1 MLTIGTLANIKHIL
15 QKDLFNANAERLLSV
30 VTVTK
35 TFKKKDKRACYLCVL
50 TTAPPVPVVTLC
62 LVKQSEQRESEFKRK
77 RSWQLDEIKWID
89 GRNEQFETHEFDI
102 QLEKLYKWYALN
114 LHERQNFLAVLNRQ
128 IQKYVRGQQRAE
140 FRNVPLAWLSEKSP
154 EKLAAGRAG
163 VAGSAVPKPH
173 NSDDEDDEEEAQEF
187 TALTDKE
194 ANELGKLFSEC
205 DFAIKDAEQ
214 FIEQLSRELHDL
226 DGANMQSVLASEQ
239 KVLKMMEHIDNA
251 ITEADKFETR
261 LDSYE
266 DILGH
271 VKETMEKIGGK
282 NAMIEIAN
290 NNNIKLMRELNKVIS
305 QLDLPHSQQQAL
317 DDPDLKT
324 TAGRKAAI
332 TAAQCLQQAMNSDID
347 PTLLRLE
354 AVQDQRKRFEKW
366 KQKFSATVSRF
377 LNNLFIHLGN
387 EIGDMPLTSTELTL
401 PNHSNVHR
409 ELTPYTELMH
419 WSKAMDRKT
428 YDGLMRVYTASL
440 SKIYDRD
447 VRNFFNLV
455 SNRLIINKYFVINY
469 FCSKAKLQVSDKL
482 RSSREDLDMST
493 SSRKSAVSTIP
504 YGTLG
509 INREQWGPGV
519 DSADRVRFDALL
531 EKVLAELEP
540 IALQEQLF
548 CINFFQM
555 DVISPTTKNTQT
567 TLEMEKEKDKG
578 NEMSQ
583 SFNASTV
590 SPTSAVGTDG
600 AGVPQKRIDRQ
611 INEDVRKL
619 MMGLFGC
626 LEPELVTFIQSFE
639 RVDSFYSLYVL
650 VRLTQHVMSAQDTHS
665 FLSMTF
671 ASALVQVKRNF
682 DRFMQQ
688 QLQSIKEAKLP
699 KRSKAI
705 LPYVENFENFAQTA
719 EGIFRK
725 SDRRTDMEK
734 WYLQLVNAIFEG
746 ISIHSQ
752 EHPKTPSQ
760 VVRMENYHHMY
771 ALLAQLKV
779 PGLDA
784 LKKEAKL
791 RYNDALKAYVTQY
804 FGRPLEKLNVS
815 NYCMCQVVASNVF
828 PLLQQFF
835 EGVQQK
841 VAQGVKETEIS
852 YQMAFS
858 KQELRKVISQ
868 YPAREVK
875 KGLENLYKKVD
886 KHLCEEENLLQVV
899 WHAMQEEFIAQY
911 NYLEERIQKCY
922 AGAMINLEF
931 NIQDI
936 LAFFSDIA
944 RSH

>member
-1 MLTIGTLANIKHIL
+1 MLSIGALANIKHTL
-15 QKDLFNANAERLLSV
+15 QKELFLAAGERLLSV
-30 VTVTK
+30 VTVV
-35 TFKKKDKRACYLCVL
+35 KKKDKKPCYLCVV
-50 TTAPPVPVVTLC
+50 TTAPPVPVITLV
-62 LVKQSEQRESEFKRK
+62 LVKQSEQRESEYKRK
-77 RSWQLDEIKWID
+77 RSWQLDEIKSVD
-89 GRNEQFETHEFDI
+89 GRNEQFETHEFDL

-128 IQKYVRGQQRAE
+128 IQKSVRGQRAE
-140 FRNVPLAWLSEKSP
+140 FRNVPAAWLSEKSP
-154 EKLAAGRAG
+154 EKVALGRTAQ
-163 VAGSAVPKPH
+163 KTQH
-173 NSDDEDDEEEAQEF
+173 IDDDEEDEEEEAQEF

-226 DGANMQSVLASEQ
+226 DGANIQSVLASEQ

-251 ITEADKFETR
+251 ISEADKFETR
-261 LDSYE
+261 LDVYE

-290 NNNIKLMRELNKVIS
+290 NNNIKLMKELNKVIS

-317 DDPDLKT
+317 DEPDLKT
-324 TAGRKAAI
+324 ANGRKAAI
-332 TAAQCLQQAMNSDID
+332 AAAQCLQQAMNSDID
-347 PTLLRLE
+347 PALLRLE

-377 LNNLFIHLGN
+377 MNNLFIHLGN
-387 EIGDMPLTSTELTL
+387 EIGDMPVTSTELTL

-419 WSKAMDRKT
+419 WTKAMDRKT

-447 VRNFFNLV
+447 VRNFFNL
-455 SNRLIINKYFVINY
+455 
-469 FCSKAKLQVSDKL
+469 AKMQVSEKL

-493 SSRKSAVSTIP
+493 SSRKSAISTIP

-509 INREQWGPGV
+509 INRDQWGPGV
-519 DSADRVRFDALL
+519 ESADRIRFDALL

-567 TLEMEKEKDKG
+567 TLEMEKAVD
-578 NEMSQ
+578 MSQ
-583 SFNASTV
+583 SAV
-590 SPTSAVGTDG
+590 LGAAISPSAE
-600 AGVPQKRIDRQ
+600 GVPQKRIDRQ

-626 LEPELVTFIQSFE
+626 LEPELVSFIQSFE

-688 QLQSIKEAKLP
+688 QLQSIREAKLH

-746 ISIHSQ
+746 ISQHSQ

-784 LKKEAKL
+784 LKKEAKS
-791 RYNDALKAYVTQY
+791 RYNEALKAYVTQY
-804 FGRPLEKLNVS
+804 FGRPLEKLN
-815 NYCMCQVVASNVF
+815 
-828 PLLQQFF
+828 LFF

-858 KQELRKVISQ
+858 KQELRKVIAQ

-875 KGLENLYKKVD
+875 KGLENLYKKVE
-886 KHLCEEENLLQVV
+886 KHLSEEENLLQVV

>member
-1 MLTIGTLANIKHIL
+1 MLTIGALANVKHIL
-15 QKDLFNANAERLLSV
+15 QKELFSVSDERLLSV

-35 TFKKKDKRACYLCVL
+35 TFKKKDKRACYLCVV
-50 TTAPPVPVVTLC
+50 TTTPITVPVVSLC
-62 LVKQSEQRESEFKRK
+62 LVKQSEQRENEYKRK
-77 RSWQLDEIKWID
+77 RSWALDEIKWVD
-89 GRNEQFETHEFDI
+89 GRNDQLETHEFDI
-102 QLEKLYKWYALN
+102 QLEKLYKWYALHP
-114 LHERQNFLAVLNRQ
+114 HERQNFLAVLNRQ
-128 IQKYVRGQQRAE
+128 IQKNVRGQRAE
-140 FRNVPLAWLSEKSP
+140 FRNIPSAWLSEKSP
-154 EKLAAGRAG
+154 EKIAAGRTGDAALKAQQTDG
-163 VAGSAVPKPH
+163 EES
-173 NSDDEDDEEEAQEF
+173 EEEAQEF
-187 TALTDKE
+187 TALTDRE
-194 ANELGKLFSEC
+194 ATELGKLFSEC

-214 FIEQLSRELHDL
+214 FIEQLSKELHDL
-226 DGANMQSVLASEQ
+226 DGANIQSVLASEQ

-251 ITEADKFETR
+251 INEADKFETR

-290 NNNIKLMRELNKVIS
+290 NNNIKLMKELEKVIT
-305 QLDLPHSQQQAL
+305 QLDLPHKQQQAL
-317 DDPDLKT
+317 EDPDFKT
-324 TAGRKAAI
+324 EAGIKAAI
-332 TAAQCLQQAMNSDID
+332 AAAQCLQQAMNSDID
-347 PTLLRLE
+347 SALLRLE

-366 KQKFSATVSRF
+366 KQKFSIFISRYM
-377 LNNLFIHLGN
+377 NNMFIHIGN
-387 EIGDMPLTSTELTL
+387 EIGDLPLTSNELVL
-401 PNHSNVHR
+401 PNHSNVHQS
-409 ELTPYTELMH
+409 LAPYTELMH
-419 WSKAMDRKT
+419 WTKAMDNKT
-428 YDGLMRVYTASL
+428 YAGLMRVYTASL
-440 SKIYDRD
+440 CKIYDRD
-447 VRNFFNLV
+447 LRNFFNL
-455 SNRLIINKYFVINY
+455 
-469 FCSKAKLQVSDKL
+469 AKMQVSDKL
-482 RSSREDLDMST
+482 RSSREDLDAST
-493 SSRKSAVSTIP
+493 TSRKAAVSTVP

-509 INREQWGPGV
+509 VNRDQWGPGV

-567 TLEMEKEKDKG
+567 TLEVMEKSVD
-578 NEMSQ
+578 MSQ
-583 SFNASTV
+583 SFTAASP
-590 SPTSAVGTDG
+590 STDG
-600 AGVPQKRIDRQ
+600 PFPQKRIDRQ
-611 INEDVRKL
+611 INEDVRNL
-619 MMGLFGC
+619 MMGLFDC
-626 LEPELVTFIQSFE
+626 LEPELVIFIKSFE

-671 ASALVQVKRNF
+671 ASTLVQVKRNF
-682 DRFMQQ
+682 DSFMKQQ
-688 QLQSIKEAKLP
+688 MQSIKESKLP
-699 KRSKAI
+699 KRSKAGI

-725 SDRRTDMEK
+725 SDRRTDMER
-734 WYLQLVNAIFEG
+734 WYLQLVNAIFET
-746 ISIHSQ
+746 ISEQSH
-752 EHPKTPSQ
+752 EHPKTPHQ

-771 ALLAQLKV
+771 SLLAQLKV
-779 PGLDA
+779 RGLDG
-784 LKKEAKL
+784 LKKEAKV
-791 RYNDALKAYVTQY
+791 RYNDALKAYVTHY
-804 FGRPLEKLNVS
+804 FGRPLEKLN
-815 NYCMCQVVASNVF
+815 
-828 PLLQQFF
+828 LFF

-852 YQMAFS
+852 YQMAYS

-875 KGLENLYKKVD
+875 KGLENLYKKVE

-936 LAFFSDIA
+936 LTFFSDIA

>member
-1 MLTIGTLANIKHIL
+1 MLSIGALANIKHIL
-15 QKDLFNANAERLLSV
+15 QKELFLASGERLLSV
-30 VTVTK
+30 VTVV
-35 TFKKKDKRACYLCVL
+35 KKKDKKPCYLCVV

-62 LVKQSEQRESEFKRK
+62 LVKQSEQREAEYKRK
-77 RSWQLDEIKWID
+77 RNWQLDEIKSVD

-128 IQKYVRGQQRAE
+128 IQKYVRGVRAE
-140 FRNVPLAWLSEKSP
+140 FRNVPSAWLSEKSP
-154 EKLAAGRAG
+154 EKVALGRA
-163 VAGSAVPKPH
+163 AQKTQH
-173 NSDDEDDEEEAQEF
+173 TDDEEDEEEAQEF

-214 FIEQLSRELHDL
+214 FIDQLSRELHDL
-226 DGANMQSVLASEQ
+226 DGANIQSVLASEQ
-239 KVLKMMEHIDNA
+239 KVMKMMEHIDNA
-251 ITEADKFETR
+251 ISEADKFETR
-261 LDSYE
+261 LDTYE

-290 NNNIKLMRELNKVIS
+290 NNNIKLMKELNKVIS

-317 DDPDLKT
+317 DEPDLKT
-324 TAGRKAAI
+324 VAGRKVAI
-332 TAAQCLQQAMNSDID
+332 AAAQCLQQAMNSDID
-347 PTLLRLE
+347 PALLRLE

-377 LNNLFIHLGN
+377 MNNLFIHLGN
-387 EIGDMPLTSTELTL
+387 EIGDMPLTNTELSL

-419 WSKAMDRKT
+419 WTKAMDRKT
-428 YDGLMRVYTASL
+428 YDGLMKVYTASL

-447 VRNFFNLV
+447 VRNFFNL
-455 SNRLIINKYFVINY
+455 
-469 FCSKAKLQVSDKL
+469 AKMQVSEKL

-493 SSRKSAVSTIP
+493 SSRKSAISTIP

-509 INREQWGPGV
+509 INRDQWGPGV
-519 DSADRVRFDALL
+519 ESADRVRFDALL

-567 TLEMEKEKDKG
+567 TLEMEKAGD
-578 NEMSQ
+578 MSQ
-583 SFNASTV
+583 SAIAAA
-590 SPTSAVGTDG
+590 SPTAE
-600 AGVPQKRIDRQ
+600 GVPQKRIDRQ

-688 QLQSIKEAKLP
+688 QLQSIREAKLH

-746 ISIHSQ
+746 ISLHSQ

-779 PGLDA
+779 PGLDT
-784 LKKEAKL
+784 LKKEAKT
-791 RYNDALKAYVTQY
+791 RYNEALKAYVTQY
-804 FGRPLEKLNVS
+804 FGRPLEKLN
-815 NYCMCQVVASNVF
+815 
-828 PLLQQFF
+828 QFF
-835 EGVQQK
+835 EGVQLK
-841 VAQGVKETEIS
+841 VGQGVKETEIS

-858 KQELRKVISQ
+858 KQELRKVIAQ

-886 KHLCEEENLLQVV
+886 KHLSEEENLLQVV

>member
-1 MLTIGTLANIKHIL
+1 MLTTLANIKHIL
-15 QKDLFNANAERLLSV
+15 QKELFNNSGERVLSV

-35 TFKKKDKRACYLCVL
+35 TFKKKRACYLCIV
-50 TTAPPVPVVTLC
+50 TTPPPVPVVTVC
-62 LVKQSEQRESEFKRK
+62 LVKQSEQREGEYKKKRT
-77 RSWQLDEIKWID
+77 WQLEEIKWVD

-102 QLEKLYKWYALN
+102 QVEKTYKWYALN
-114 LHERQNFLAVLNRQ
+114 LHERQNFLAVLYKQ
-128 IQKYVRGQQRAE
+128 IHKYVRGQQGE
-140 FRNVPLAWLSEKSP
+140 FRNIPNAWLNDKSP
-154 EKLAAGRAG
+154 EKLAAGR
-163 VAGSAVPKPH
+163 SAEQK
-173 NSDDEDDEEEAQEF
+173 NIQDTEDEEEAQEF

-194 ANELGKLFSEC
+194 ATELGKLFSEC
-205 DFAIKDAEQ
+205 DFAVKDAEQ
-214 FIEQLSRELHDL
+214 LIEKLSKELHDL
-226 DGANMQSVLASEQ
+226 DGANIQSVLASEKQ
-239 KVLKMMEHIDNA
+239 VMTLMEHIDKA
-251 ITEADKFETR
+251 ISEADSFERR

-266 DILGH
+266 EILGH

-290 NNNIKLMRELNKVIS
+290 NNNIKLMKELNKVIS
-305 QLDLPHSQQQAL
+305 QLDLPQVHQQAL
-317 DDPDLKT
+317 DEPDLKT
-324 TAGRKAAI
+324 VSGRKAAI
-332 TAAQCLQQAMNSDID
+332 AAAQSLQQAMNSDID

-366 KQKFSATVSRF
+366 KAKFSGILSRF
-377 LNNLFIHLGN
+377 MNNLFIHLGN
-387 EIGDMPLTSTELTL
+387 EMGDNTTMSTELVL
-401 PNHSNVHR
+401 PNHLTVHR

-419 WSKAMDRKT
+419 WTKAMDRKT
-428 YDGLMRVYTASL
+428 YDGLTRVYTTSL
-440 SKIYDRD
+440 SKIYERD
-447 VRNFFNLV
+447 IRNFFTL
-455 SNRLIINKYFVINY
+455 
-469 FCSKAKLQVSDKL
+469 AKLQISEKL
-482 RSSREDLDMST
+482 RTSGEDLDTST
-493 SSRKSAVSTIP
+493 SSKKSAVSAAP

-509 INREQWGPGV
+509 VNRDQWGPGV
-519 DSADRVRFDALL
+519 ENADRERFDSVL

-540 IALQEQLF
+540 VALQEQMF

-555 DVISPTTKNTQT
+555 DVISPTSKNTQT
-567 TLEMEKEKDKG
+567 TLDVLEKSTD
-578 NEMSQ
+578 S
-583 SFNASTV
+583 ASILA
-590 SPTSAVGTDG
+590 SPTSASGGGDANG
-600 AGVPQKRIDRQ
+600 AGFPQKKIDRQ
-611 INEDVRKL
+611 INEEVRKL
-619 MMGLFGC
+619 MIALFGC
-626 LEPELVTFIQSFE
+626 LEPELVSFIQSFE
-639 RVDSFYSLYVL
+639 RIDSFYSLYVL

-688 QLQSIKEAKLP
+688 QLLSIKEAKVP
-699 KRSKAI
+699 KRSKCGI
-705 LPYVENFENFAQTA
+705 LPYVENFEYFAQTS

-734 WYLQLVNAIFEG
+734 WYLQLVNAIFES
-746 ISIHSQ
+746 ISVHAQ

-771 ALLAQLKV
+771 SLLAQLKV

-784 LKKEAKL
+784 LKKEAKM
-791 RYNDALKAYVTQY
+791 RYNDALKLYVIQY
-804 FGRPLEKLNVS
+804 FGRPLEKLN
-815 NYCMCQVVASNVF
+815 
-828 PLLQQFF
+828 LFF

-875 KGLENLYKKVD
+875 KGLENLYKKVE

-911 NYLEERIQKCY
+911 NFLEERIQKCY
-922 AGAMINLEF
+922 AGAMITLEF

-936 LAFFSDIA
+936 LNFFSDIA

>member
-1 MLTIGTLANIKHIL
+1 MLSIGAMANIKHTL
-15 QKDLFNANAERLLSV
+15 QKELFLAAGERLLSV
-30 VTVTK
+30 VTVV
-35 TFKKKDKRACYLCVL
+35 KKKDKKPCYLCVV

-62 LVKQSEQRESEFKRK
+62 LIKQSEQRESEYKRK
-77 RSWQLDEIKWID
+77 RSWQLDEIKWVD

-128 IQKYVRGQQRAE
+128 IQKSVRGQRAE
-140 FRNVPLAWLSEKSP
+140 FRNVPVAWLSEKSP
-154 EKLAAGRAG
+154 EKVVLGRA
-163 VAGSAVPKPH
+163 VQKTQH
-173 NSDDEDDEEEAQEF
+173 TDDEEDEEEEAQEF

-194 ANELGKLFSEC
+194 ANELGKLFSES

-251 ITEADKFETR
+251 ISEADKLENR

-290 NNNIKLMRELNKVIS
+290 NNNIKLMKELNKVIS

-317 DDPDLKT
+317 DEPDLKT
-324 TAGRKAAI
+324 ANGRKTAI
-332 TAAQCLQQAMNSDID
+332 AAAQCLQQAMNSDID
-347 PTLLRLE
+347 PALLRLE

-377 LNNLFIHLGN
+377 MNNLFIHLGN
-387 EIGDMPLTSTELTL
+387 EIGDVPVTSTELTL

-419 WSKAMDRKT
+419 WTKAMDRKT

-447 VRNFFNLV
+447 VKNFFNL
-455 SNRLIINKYFVINY
+455 
-469 FCSKAKLQVSDKL
+469 AKIQVAEKL
-482 RSSREDLDMST
+482 RNSREDLDMST
-493 SSRKSAVSTIP
+493 SSRKSAVTTIP

-509 INREQWGPGV
+509 INRDQWGPGV
-519 DSADRVRFDALL
+519 ESADRIRFDALL

-567 TLEMEKEKDKG
+567 TLEMEKAVD
-578 NEMSQ
+578 MSQ
-583 SFNASTV
+583 SIIAGAV
-590 SPTSAVGTDG
+590 SPSGDV
-600 AGVPQKRIDRQ
+600 VPQKRIDRQ

-626 LEPELVTFIQSFE
+626 LEPELVSFIQSFE

-688 QLQSIKEAKLP
+688 QLQSIREAKLH

-746 ISIHSQ
+746 IHLHSQ

-784 LKKEAKL
+784 LKKEAKT
-791 RYNDALKAYVTQY
+791 RYNEALKAYVTQY
-804 FGRPLEKLNVS
+804 FGRPLEKLN
-815 NYCMCQVVASNVF
+815 
-828 PLLQQFF
+828 QFF
-835 EGVQQK
+835 EGVQLK

-858 KQELRKVISQ
+858 KQELRKVIAQ

-875 KGLENLYKKVD
+875 KGLENLYKKVE
-886 KHLCEEENLLQVV
+886 KHLSEEENLLQVV

>member
-1 MLTIGTLANIKHIL
+1 MLSIGALANIKHTL
-15 QKDLFNANAERLLSV
+15 QKELFLAAGERLLSV
-30 VTVTK
+30 VTVV
-35 TFKKKDKRACYLCVL
+35 KKKDKKPCYLCVV
-50 TTAPPVPVVTLC
+50 TTAPPVPVITLC
-62 LVKQSEQRESEFKRK
+62 LVKQSEQRDGEYKRK
-77 RSWQLDEIKWID
+77 RTWQLDEIKWVD
-89 GRNEQFETHEFDI
+89 GRNEQFETHEFDL
-102 QLEKLYKWYALN
+102 QLEKVYKWYALN

-128 IQKYVRGQQRAE
+128 IQKSVRGQRAE
-140 FRNVPLAWLSEKSP
+140 FRNVPSAWLSEKSP
-154 EKLAAGRAG
+154 EKVALGRTAQKAA
-163 VAGSAVPKPH
+163 VH
-173 NSDDEDDEEEAQEF
+173 TDDEEDEEEAQEF

-226 DGANMQSVLASEQ
+226 DGANIQSVLASEQ

-251 ITEADKFETR
+251 ISEADKFETR

-290 NNNIKLMRELNKVIS
+290 NNNIKLMKELNKVIS

-317 DDPDLKT
+317 DEPDLKT
-324 TAGRKAAI
+324 ANGRKAAI
-332 TAAQCLQQAMNSDID
+332 AAAQCLQQAMNSDID
-347 PTLLRLE
+347 PALLRLE

-377 LNNLFIHLGN
+377 MNNLFIHLGN
-387 EIGDMPLTSTELTL
+387 EIGDIPVTSTELTL

-419 WSKAMDRKT
+419 WTKAMDRKT

-447 VRNFFNLV
+447 VRNFFNL
-455 SNRLIINKYFVINY
+455 
-469 FCSKAKLQVSDKL
+469 AKMQVSEKL

-493 SSRKSAVSTIP
+493 SSRKSAISTIP

-509 INREQWGPGV
+509 INRDQWGPGV
-519 DSADRVRFDALL
+519 ESADRIRFDALL

-567 TLEMEKEKDKG
+567 TLEMEKAVVD
-578 NEMSQ
+578 MSQ
-583 SFNASTV
+583 SIVVGAV
-590 SPTSAVGTDG
+590 SPTTE
-600 AGVPQKRIDRQ
+600 GVPQKRIDRQ

-626 LEPELVTFIQSFE
+626 LEPELVSFIQSFE

-688 QLQSIKEAKLP
+688 QLQSIREAKLH

-746 ISIHSQ
+746 IHIHSQ

-760 VVRMENYHHMY
+760 VVRMENYHHMH

-784 LKKEAKL
+784 LKKDAKS
-791 RYNDALKAYVTQY
+791 RYNDALKAYVIQY
-804 FGRPLEKLNVS
+804 FGRPLEKLN
-815 NYCMCQVVASNVF
+815 
-828 PLLQQFF
+828 QFF

-858 KQELRKVISQ
+858 KQELRKVIAQ

-875 KGLENLYKKVD
+875 KGLENLYKKVE
-886 KHLCEEENLLQVV
+886 KHLSEEENLLQVV

>member
-1 MLTIGTLANIKHIL
+1 MLSIGALANIKHIL
-15 QKDLFNANAERLLSV
+15 QKELFLASGERLLSV
-30 VTVTK
+30 VTVV
-35 TFKKKDKRACYLCVL
+35 KKKDKKPCYLCVV

-62 LVKQSEQRESEFKRK
+62 LVKQLEQRETEYKRK
-77 RSWQLDEIKWID
+77 RSWQLDEIKSVD

-128 IQKYVRGQQRAE
+128 IQKYVRGTRAE
-140 FRNVPLAWLSEKSP
+140 FRNVPSAWLSEKSP
-154 EKLAAGRAG
+154 EKVALGRA
-163 VAGSAVPKPH
+163 AQKTQH
-173 NSDDEDDEEEAQEF
+173 TDDEDDEEEEAQEF

-194 ANELGKLFSEC
+194 ANELGKLFSES

-226 DGANMQSVLASEQ
+226 DGANIQSVLASEQ
-239 KVLKMMEHIDNA
+239 KVMKMMEHIDKA
-251 ITEADKFETR
+251 ISEADKFETR
-261 LDSYE
+261 LDTYE

-290 NNNIKLMRELNKVIS
+290 NNNIKLMKELNKVIS

-317 DDPDLKT
+317 DEPDLKT
-324 TAGRKAAI
+324 VTGRKVAI
-332 TAAQCLQQAMNSDID
+332 AAAQCLQQAMNSDID
-347 PTLLRLE
+347 PALLRLE

-377 LNNLFIHLGN
+377 MNNLFIHLGN
-387 EIGDMPLTSTELTL
+387 EIGDMPLTNTELSL

-419 WSKAMDRKT
+419 WTKAMDRKT
-428 YDGLMRVYTASL
+428 YDGLMKVYTASL

-447 VRNFFNLV
+447 VRNFFNL
-455 SNRLIINKYFVINY
+455 
-469 FCSKAKLQVSDKL
+469 AKMQVSEKL

-493 SSRKSAVSTIP
+493 SSRKSTISTIP

-509 INREQWGPGV
+509 INRDQWGPGV
-519 DSADRVRFDALL
+519 ESADRVRFDALL

-567 TLEMEKEKDKG
+567 TLEMEKAVD
-578 NEMSQ
+578 MSQ
-583 SFNASTV
+583 SAIAAAA
-590 SPTSAVGTDG
+590 SPTAE
-600 AGVPQKRIDRQ
+600 GVPQKRIDRQ

-688 QLQSIKEAKLP
+688 QLQSIREAKLH

-746 ISIHSQ
+746 ISLHSQ

-784 LKKEAKL
+784 LKKEAKT
-791 RYNDALKAYVTQY
+791 RYNEALKAYVTQY
-804 FGRPLEKLNVS
+804 FGRPLEKLN
-815 NYCMCQVVASNVF
+815 
-828 PLLQQFF
+828 QFF
-835 EGVQQK
+835 EGVQLK
-841 VAQGVKETEIS
+841 VGQGVKETEIS

-858 KQELRKVISQ
+858 KQELRKVIAQ

-886 KHLCEEENLLQVV
+886 KHLSEEENLLQVV

>member
-1 MLTIGTLANIKHIL
+1 MLSIGALANIKHTL
-15 QKDLFNANAERLLSV
+15 QKELFLATGERVLSV
-30 VTVTK
+30 VTVL
-35 TFKKKDKRACYLCVL
+35 KKKDKKPCYLCVVS
-50 TTAPPVPVVTLC
+50 TPPPVPVVTLC
-62 LVKQSEQRESEFKRK
+62 LVKQSEQRDGEYKRK
-77 RSWQLDEIKWID
+77 RSWQLDEIRWVD
-89 GRNEQFETHEFDI
+89 GRNEQFETHEFDL
-102 QLEKLYKWYALN
+102 QLEKVYKWYALN
-114 LHERQNFLAVLNRQ
+114 PHERQNFLAVLNRQ
-128 IQKYVRGQQRAE
+128 IQKSVRGQRAE
-140 FRNVPLAWLSEKSP
+140 FRNVPSAWLTEKSP
-154 EKLAAGRAG
+154 EKVALGRMAQKAAQ
-163 VAGSAVPKPH
+163 H
-173 NSDDEDDEEEAQEF
+173 TDDDEEDEEEAQEF

-226 DGANMQSVLASEQ
+226 DGANIQSVLASEQ

-251 ITEADKFETR
+251 ISEADKFETR

-290 NNNIKLMRELNKVIS
+290 NNNIKLMKELNKVIS

-317 DDPDLKT
+317 DEPDLKT
-324 TAGRKAAI
+324 ATGRKAAI
-332 TAAQCLQQAMNSDID
+332 AAAQCLQQAMNSDID
-347 PTLLRLE
+347 PALLRLE

-377 LNNLFIHLGN
+377 MNNLFIHLGN
-387 EIGDMPLTSTELTL
+387 EIGDMPVTSTELTL
-401 PNHSNVHR
+401 PNHSNVHH

-419 WSKAMDRKT
+419 WTKAMDRKT

-447 VRNFFNLV
+447 VRNFFNL
-455 SNRLIINKYFVINY
+455 
-469 FCSKAKLQVSDKL
+469 AKLQVSEKL

-519 DSADRVRFDALL
+519 ESADRIRFDALL

-567 TLEMEKEKDKG
+567 TLEMEKAVD
-578 NEMSQ
+578 MSQ
-583 SFNASTV
+583 SVLSSAV
-590 SPTSAVGTDG
+590 SPTTE
-600 AGVPQKRIDRQ
+600 GVPQKRIDRQ

-626 LEPELVTFIQSFE
+626 LEPELVSFIQSFE

-688 QLQSIKEAKLP
+688 QLQSIREAKLH

-746 ISIHSQ
+746 IHLHSQ

-784 LKKEAKL
+784 LKKEAKT
-791 RYNDALKAYVTQY
+791 RYNEALKAYVTQY
-804 FGRPLEKLNVS
+804 FGRPLEKLN
-815 NYCMCQVVASNVF
+815 
-828 PLLQQFF
+828 QFF

-858 KQELRKVISQ
+858 KQELRKVIAQ

-875 KGLENLYKKVD
+875 KGLENLYKKVE
-886 KHLCEEENLLQVV
+886 KHLSEEENLLQVV

>member
-15 QKDLFNANAERLLSV
+15 QKELFNVSTSGERLLSV

-35 TFKKKDKRACYLCVL
+35 TFKKKDKRACYLCVV
-50 TTAPPVPVVTLC
+50 TTAPPVPVVSVC
-62 LVKQSEQRESEFKRK
+62 LVKQSEQRESEYKRK
-77 RSWQLDEIKWID
+77 RSWLLDEIKWID

-128 IQKYVRGQQRAE
+128 IQKFVRGPRAE
-140 FRNVPLAWLSEKSP
+140 FRNVPSAWLSEKSP
-154 EKLAAGRAG
+154 EKIAAGRAG
-163 VAGSAVPKPH
+163 TGSVAQKPA
-173 NSDDEDDEEEAQEF
+173 NTDDEEDEEEAQEF

-239 KVLKMMEHIDNA
+239 KVLKMMEHIDSA

-261 LDSYE
+261 LDTYE

-290 NNNIKLMRELNKVIS
+290 NNNIKLMKELNKVIS

-324 TAGRKAAI
+324 PAGLKAAI
-332 TAAQCLQQAMNSDID
+332 AAAQCLQQAMNSDID
-347 PTLLRLE
+347 PALLRLE

-366 KQKFSATVSRF
+366 KQKFSAIVSRF
-377 LNNLFIHLGN
+377 MNNLFIHLGN
-387 EIGDMPLTSTELTL
+387 ESKTSTDLSL
-401 PNHSNVHR
+401 PNHSTVHR
-409 ELTPYTELMH
+409 ELAPYTELMH
-419 WSKAMDRKT
+419 WTKAMDRKT
-428 YDGLMRVYTASL
+428 YDGLMNVYTHSL
-440 SKIYDRD
+440 KKIYVQD
-447 VRNFFNLV
+447 VKSFFNLAKMQV
-455 SNRLIINKYFVINY
+455 SE
-469 FCSKAKLQVSDKL
+469 KLQ
-482 RSSREDLDMST
+482 SSREDLDMSS

-567 TLEMEKEKDKG
+567 TLDMDKDKDKG
-578 NEMSQ
+578 MEMTQ
-583 SFNASTV
+583 SFNSSTI
-590 SPTSAVGTDG
+590 SPTSASSKGG
-600 AGVPQKRIDRQ
+600 GAAGVPQKRIDRQ

-619 MMGLFGC
+619 MMGLFDC
-626 LEPELVTFIQSFE
+626 LEPELVSFIQSFE

-671 ASALVQVKRNF
+671 ASALVHVKRNF

-688 QLQSIKEAKLP
+688 QLQSIKEAKLH

-719 EGIFRK
+719 EGIFRN

-746 ISIHSQ
+746 ISMHAQ

-784 LKKEAKL
+784 LKKEAKS
-791 RYNDALKAYVTQY
+791 RYIDALKAYVTQY
-804 FGRPLEKLNVS
+804 FGRPLEKLN
-815 NYCMCQVVASNVF
+815 
-828 PLLQQFF
+828 QFF
-835 EGVQQK
+835 EGVQLK

>member
-1 MLTIGTLANIKHIL
+1 MLSIGALANIKHTL
-15 QKDLFNANAERLLSV
+15 QKELFLASGERLLSV
-30 VTVTK
+30 VTVV
-35 TFKKKDKRACYLCVL
+35 KKKDKKPCYLCVV
-50 TTAPPVPVVTLC
+50 TTAPPVPVITLC
-62 LVKQSEQRESEFKRK
+62 LVKQSEQRDGEYKRK
-77 RSWQLDEIKWID
+77 RSWQLDEIKWVD
-89 GRNEQFETHEFDI
+89 GRNEQFETHEFDL
-102 QLEKLYKWYALN
+102 QLEKVYKWYALN

-128 IQKYVRGQQRAE
+128 IQKSVRGQRAE
-140 FRNVPLAWLSEKSP
+140 FRNVPSAWLSEKSP
-154 EKLAAGRAG
+154 EKVALGRA
-163 VAGSAVPKPH
+163 AQKAPQH
-173 NSDDEDDEEEAQEF
+173 TDDEEDEEEAQEF

-226 DGANMQSVLASEQ
+226 DGANIQSVLASEQ

-251 ITEADKFETR
+251 ISEADKFETR

-290 NNNIKLMRELNKVIS
+290 NNNIKLMKELNKVIT

-317 DDPDLKT
+317 DEPDLKT
-324 TAGRKAAI
+324 TTGRKAAI
-332 TAAQCLQQAMNSDID
+332 AAAQCLQQAMNSDID
-347 PTLLRLE
+347 PALLRLE

-377 LNNLFIHLGN
+377 MNNLFIHLGN
-387 EIGDMPLTSTELTL
+387 EIGDMPVTSTELTL

-440 SKIYDRD
+440 SKIYERD
-447 VRNFFNLV
+447 VRNFFNL
-455 SNRLIINKYFVINY
+455 
-469 FCSKAKLQVSDKL
+469 AKMQVSEKL

-519 DSADRVRFDALL
+519 ESADRIRFDALL

-567 TLEMEKEKDKG
+567 TLEMEKVVD
-578 NEMSQ
+578 MSQ
-583 SFNASTV
+583 SVLAGAV
-590 SPTSAVGTDG
+590 SPTAE
-600 AGVPQKRIDRQ
+600 GVPQKRIDRQ

-626 LEPELVTFIQSFE
+626 LEPELVSFIQSFE

-688 QLQSIKEAKLP
+688 QLQSIREAKLH

-746 ISIHSQ
+746 IHLHSQ

-784 LKKEAKL
+784 LKKDAKT
-791 RYNDALKAYVTQY
+791 RYTEALKAYVTQY
-804 FGRPLEKLNVS
+804 FGRPLEKLN
-815 NYCMCQVVASNVF
+815 
-828 PLLQQFF
+828 QFF

-858 KQELRKVISQ
+858 KQELRKVIAQ

-875 KGLENLYKKVD
+875 KGLENLYKKVE
-886 KHLCEEENLLQVV
+886 KHLSEEENLLQVV
-899 WHAMQEEFIAQY
+899 WRAMQEEFIAQY

-936 LAFFSDIA
+936 LNFFSDIA

>member
-1 MLTIGTLANIKHIL
+1 MLSIGAMANIKHTL
-15 QKDLFNANAERLLSV
+15 QKELFLAAGERLLSV
-30 VTVTK
+30 VTVV
-35 TFKKKDKRACYLCVL
+35 KKKDKKPCYLCVV

-62 LVKQSEQRESEFKRK
+62 LIKQSEQRESEYKRK
-77 RSWQLDEIKWID
+77 RSWQLDEIKWVD
-89 GRNEQFETHEFDI
+89 GRNEQFETHEFDL

-114 LHERQNFLAVLNRQ
+114 PHERQNFLAVLNRQ
-128 IQKYVRGQQRAE
+128 IQKSVRGQRAE
-140 FRNVPLAWLSEKSP
+140 FRNVPAAWLSEKSP
-154 EKLAAGRAG
+154 EKVALGRA
-163 VAGSAVPKPH
+163 AQKTQH
-173 NSDDEDDEEEAQEF
+173 TDDEEDEEEEAQEF

-251 ITEADKFETR
+251 ISEADKFENR

-290 NNNIKLMRELNKVIS
+290 NNNIKLMKELNKVIS

-317 DDPDLKT
+317 DEPDLKT
-324 TAGRKAAI
+324 ANGRKVAI
-332 TAAQCLQQAMNSDID
+332 AAAQCLQQAMNSDID
-347 PTLLRLE
+347 PALLRLE

-377 LNNLFIHLGN
+377 MNNLFIHLGN
-387 EIGDMPLTSTELTL
+387 EIGDMPVTSTELTL

-419 WSKAMDRKT
+419 WTKAMDRKT

-447 VRNFFNLV
+447 VKNFFNL
-455 SNRLIINKYFVINY
+455 
-469 FCSKAKLQVSDKL
+469 AKIQVAEKL
-482 RSSREDLDMST
+482 RNSREDLDMST
-493 SSRKSAVSTIP
+493 SSRKSAVCTIP

-509 INREQWGPGV
+509 INRDQWGPGV
-519 DSADRVRFDALL
+519 ESADRIRFDALL

-567 TLEMEKEKDKG
+567 TLEMEKAVD
-578 NEMSQ
+578 MSH
-583 SFNASTV
+583 SIIAGAV
-590 SPTSAVGTDG
+590 SPSGDV
-600 AGVPQKRIDRQ
+600 VPQKRIDRQ

-626 LEPELVTFIQSFE
+626 LEPELVSFIQSFE

-688 QLQSIKEAKLP
+688 QLQSIREAKLH

-746 ISIHSQ
+746 IHLHSQ

-784 LKKEAKL
+784 LKKEAKT
-791 RYNDALKAYVTQY
+791 RYNEALKAYVTQY
-804 FGRPLEKLNVS
+804 FGRPLEKLN
-815 NYCMCQVVASNVF
+815 
-828 PLLQQFF
+828 QFF
-835 EGVQQK
+835 EGVQLK

-858 KQELRKVISQ
+858 KQELRKVIAQ

-875 KGLENLYKKVD
+875 KGLENLYKKVE
-886 KHLCEEENLLQVV
+886 KHLSEEENLLQVV

>member
-1 MLTIGTLANIKHIL
+1 MLSIGALANIKHTL
-15 QKDLFNANAERLLSV
+15 QKELFLAAGERLLSV
-30 VTVTK
+30 VTVV
-35 TFKKKDKRACYLCVL
+35 KKKDKKPCYLCVV
-50 TTAPPVPVVTLC
+50 TTAPPVPVITLV
-62 LVKQSEQRESEFKRK
+62 LVKQSEQRESDEYKRK
-77 RSWQLDEIKWID
+77 RSWQLDEIKSVD
-89 GRNEQFETHEFDI
+89 GRNEQFETHEFDL

-128 IQKYVRGQQRAE
+128 IQKSVRGQRAE
-140 FRNVPLAWLSEKSP
+140 FRNVPAAWLSEKSP
-154 EKLAAGRAG
+154 EKVALGRA
-163 VAGSAVPKPH
+163 AQKTQH
-173 NSDDEDDEEEAQEF
+173 IDDDEEDEEEEAQEF

-226 DGANMQSVLASEQ
+226 DGANIQSVLASEQ

-251 ITEADKFETR
+251 ISEADKFETR

-290 NNNIKLMRELNKVIS
+290 NNNIKLMKELNKVIS

-317 DDPDLKT
+317 DEPDLKT
-324 TAGRKAAI
+324 ANGRRAAI
-332 TAAQCLQQAMNSDID
+332 AAAQCLQQAMNSDID
-347 PTLLRLE
+347 PALLRLE

-377 LNNLFIHLGN
+377 MNNLFIHLGN
-387 EIGDMPLTSTELTL
+387 EIGDMPVTSTELTL

-419 WSKAMDRKT
+419 WTKAMDRKT

-447 VRNFFNLV
+447 VRNFFNL
-455 SNRLIINKYFVINY
+455 
-469 FCSKAKLQVSDKL
+469 AKMQVSEKL

-509 INREQWGPGV
+509 INRDQWGPGV
-519 DSADRVRFDALL
+519 ESADRIRFDALL

-567 TLEMEKEKDKG
+567 TLEMEKAVD
-578 NEMSQ
+578 MSQ
-583 SFNASTV
+583 SAV
-590 SPTSAVGTDG
+590 LGAAISPSAE
-600 AGVPQKRIDRQ
+600 GVPQKRIDRQ

-626 LEPELVTFIQSFE
+626 LEPELVSFIQSFE

-688 QLQSIKEAKLP
+688 QLQSIREAKLH

-746 ISIHSQ
+746 IHLHSQ

-784 LKKEAKL
+784 LKKEAKS
-791 RYNDALKAYVTQY
+791 RYNEALKAYVTQY
-804 FGRPLEKLNVS
+804 FGRPLEKLN
-815 NYCMCQVVASNVF
+815 
-828 PLLQQFF
+828 LFF

-858 KQELRKVISQ
+858 KQELRKVIAQ

-875 KGLENLYKKVD
+875 KGLENLYKKVE
-886 KHLCEEENLLQVV
+886 KHLSEEENLLQVV

>member
-1 MLTIGTLANIKHIL
+1 MLSIGALANIKHTL
-15 QKDLFNANAERLLSV
+15 QKELFLAAGERVLSV
-30 VTVTK
+30 VTVV
-35 TFKKKDKRACYLCVL
+35 KKKDKKPCYLCVV
-50 TTAPPVPVVTLC
+50 TTAPPVPVITLV
-62 LVKQSEQRESEFKRK
+62 LVKQSEQRESEYKRK
-77 RSWQLDEIKWID
+77 RSWQLDEIKSVD
-89 GRNEQFETHEFDI
+89 GRNEQFETHEFDL

-128 IQKYVRGQQRAE
+128 IQKSVRGQRAE
-140 FRNVPLAWLSEKSP
+140 FRNVPAAWLSEKSP
-154 EKLAAGRAG
+154 EKVALGRA
-163 VAGSAVPKPH
+163 AQKTQH
-173 NSDDEDDEEEAQEF
+173 IDDDEEDEEEEAQEF

-226 DGANMQSVLASEQ
+226 DGANIQSVLASEQ

-251 ITEADKFETR
+251 ISEADKFETR

-290 NNNIKLMRELNKVIS
+290 NNNIKLMKELNKVIS

-317 DDPDLKT
+317 DEPDLKT
-324 TAGRKAAI
+324 ANGRKAAI
-332 TAAQCLQQAMNSDID
+332 AAAQCLQQAMNSDID
-347 PTLLRLE
+347 PALLRLE

-377 LNNLFIHLGN
+377 MNNLFIHLGN
-387 EIGDMPLTSTELTL
+387 EIGDMPVTSTELTL

-419 WSKAMDRKT
+419 WTKAMDRKT

-447 VRNFFNLV
+447 VRNFFNL
-455 SNRLIINKYFVINY
+455 
-469 FCSKAKLQVSDKL
+469 AKMQVSEKL

-493 SSRKSAVSTIP
+493 SSRKSAISTIP

-509 INREQWGPGV
+509 INRDQWGPGV
-519 DSADRVRFDALL
+519 ESADRIRFDALL

-567 TLEMEKEKDKG
+567 TLEMEKAVD
-578 NEMSQ
+578 MSQ
-583 SFNASTV
+583 SAV
-590 SPTSAVGTDG
+590 LGAAISPSGE
-600 AGVPQKRIDRQ
+600 GVPQKRIDRQ

-626 LEPELVTFIQSFE
+626 LEPELVSFIQSFE

-688 QLQSIKEAKLP
+688 QLQSIREAKLH

-746 ISIHSQ
+746 IHLHSQ

-784 LKKEAKL
+784 LKKEAKS
-791 RYNDALKAYVTQY
+791 RYNEALKAYVTQY
-804 FGRPLEKLNVS
+804 FGRPLEKLN
-815 NYCMCQVVASNVF
+815 
-828 PLLQQFF
+828 LFF

-858 KQELRKVISQ
+858 KQELRKVIAQ

-875 KGLENLYKKVD
+875 KGLENLYKKVE
-886 KHLCEEENLLQVV
+886 KHLSEEENLLQVV

>member
-1 MLTIGTLANIKHIL
+1 MLSIGAMANIKHTL
-15 QKDLFNANAERLLSV
+15 QKELFLAAGERLLSV
-30 VTVTK
+30 VTVV
-35 TFKKKDKRACYLCVL
+35 KKKDKKPCYLCVV

-62 LVKQSEQRESEFKRK
+62 LIKQSEQRESEYKRK
-77 RSWQLDEIKWID
+77 RSWQLDEIKWVD
-89 GRNEQFETHEFDI
+89 GRNEQFETHEFDL

-114 LHERQNFLAVLNRQ
+114 PHERQNFLAVLNRQ
-128 IQKYVRGQQRAE
+128 IQKSVRGQRAE
-140 FRNVPLAWLSEKSP
+140 FRNVPAAWLSEKSP
-154 EKLAAGRAG
+154 EKVALGRA
-163 VAGSAVPKPH
+163 AQKTQH
-173 NSDDEDDEEEAQEF
+173 TDDEEDEEEEEAQEF

-251 ITEADKFETR
+251 ISEADKFENR

-290 NNNIKLMRELNKVIS
+290 NNNIKLMKELNKVIS

-317 DDPDLKT
+317 DEPDLKT
-324 TAGRKAAI
+324 ANGRKVAI
-332 TAAQCLQQAMNSDID
+332 AAAQCLQQAMNSDID
-347 PTLLRLE
+347 PALLRLE

-377 LNNLFIHLGN
+377 MNNLFIHLGN
-387 EIGDMPLTSTELTL
+387 EIGDMPVTSTELTL

-419 WSKAMDRKT
+419 WTKAMDRKT

-447 VRNFFNLV
+447 VKNFFNL
-455 SNRLIINKYFVINY
+455 
-469 FCSKAKLQVSDKL
+469 AKIQVAEKL
-482 RSSREDLDMST
+482 RNSREDLDMST
-493 SSRKSAVSTIP
+493 SSRKSAVYTIP

-509 INREQWGPGV
+509 INRDQWGPGV
-519 DSADRVRFDALL
+519 ESADRIRFDALL

-567 TLEMEKEKDKG
+567 TLEMEKAVD
-578 NEMSQ
+578 MSQ
-583 SFNASTV
+583 SIIAGAV
-590 SPTSAVGTDG
+590 SPSADV
-600 AGVPQKRIDRQ
+600 VPQKRIDRQ

-626 LEPELVTFIQSFE
+626 LEPELVSFIQSFE

-688 QLQSIKEAKLP
+688 QLQSIREAKLH

-746 ISIHSQ
+746 VHLHSQ

-784 LKKEAKL
+784 LKKEAKT
-791 RYNDALKAYVTQY
+791 RYNEALKAYVTQY
-804 FGRPLEKLNVS
+804 FGRPLEKLN
-815 NYCMCQVVASNVF
+815 
-828 PLLQQFF
+828 QFF
-835 EGVQQK
+835 EGVQLK

-858 KQELRKVISQ
+858 KQELRKVIAQ

-875 KGLENLYKKVD
+875 KGLENLYKKVE
-886 KHLCEEENLLQVV
+886 KHLSEEENLLQVV

>member
-1 MLTIGTLANIKHIL
+1 MLSIGALANIKHIL
-15 QKDLFNANAERLLSV
+15 QKELFLASGERLLSV
-30 VTVTK
+30 VTVV
-35 TFKKKDKRACYLCVL
+35 KKKDKKPCYLCVV

-62 LVKQSEQRESEFKRK
+62 LVKQSEQRESEYKRK
-77 RSWQLDEIKWID
+77 RSWQLDEIKSVD

-128 IQKYVRGQQRAE
+128 IQKYVRGPRAE
-140 FRNVPLAWLSEKSP
+140 FRNVPSAWLSEKSP
-154 EKLAAGRAG
+154 EKVALGRA
-163 VAGSAVPKPH
+163 AQKTQH
-173 NSDDEDDEEEAQEF
+173 TDDEDDEEEEAQEF

-226 DGANMQSVLASEQ
+226 DGANIQSVLASEQ
-239 KVLKMMEHIDNA
+239 KVMKMMEHIDNA
-251 ITEADKFETR
+251 ISEADKFETR
-261 LDSYE
+261 LDTYE

-290 NNNIKLMRELNKVIS
+290 NNNIKLMKELNKVIS

-317 DDPDLKT
+317 DEPDLKT
-324 TAGRKAAI
+324 VAGRKVAI
-332 TAAQCLQQAMNSDID
+332 AAAQCLQQAMNSDID
-347 PTLLRLE
+347 PALLRLE

-377 LNNLFIHLGN
+377 MNNLFIHLGN
-387 EIGDMPLTSTELTL
+387 EIGDMPLTNTDLSL

-419 WSKAMDRKT
+419 WTKAMDRKT
-428 YDGLMRVYTASL
+428 YDGLMKVYTASL

-447 VRNFFNLV
+447 VRNFFNL
-455 SNRLIINKYFVINY
+455 
-469 FCSKAKLQVSDKL
+469 AKMQVSEKL

-509 INREQWGPGV
+509 INRDQWGPGV
-519 DSADRVRFDALL
+519 ESADRVRFDALL

-567 TLEMEKEKDKG
+567 TLDMEKALD
-578 NEMSQ
+578 MSQ
-583 SFNASTV
+583 SGIAALTA
-590 SPTSAVGTDG
+590 SPTAE
-600 AGVPQKRIDRQ
+600 GVPQKRIDRQ

-688 QLQSIKEAKLP
+688 QLQSIREAKLH

-746 ISIHSQ
+746 ISLHSQ

-784 LKKEAKL
+784 LKKEAKT

-804 FGRPLEKLNVS
+804 FGRPLEKLN
-815 NYCMCQVVASNVF
+815 
-828 PLLQQFF
+828 QFF
-835 EGVQQK
+835 EGVQLK
-841 VAQGVKETEIS
+841 VGQGVKETEIS

-858 KQELRKVISQ
+858 KQELRKVIAQ

-886 KHLCEEENLLQVV
+886 KHLSEEENLLQVV

>member
-1 MLTIGTLANIKHIL
+1 MLSIGALANIKHTL
-15 QKDLFNANAERLLSV
+15 QKELFLAAGERLLSV
-30 VTVTK
+30 VTVV
-35 TFKKKDKRACYLCVL
+35 KKKDKKPCYLCVV
-50 TTAPPVPVVTLC
+50 TTAPPVPVVTLV
-62 LVKQSEQRESEFKRK
+62 LVKQSEQRESEYKRK
-77 RSWQLDEIKWID
+77 RSWQLDEIKSVD
-89 GRNEQFETHEFDI
+89 GRNEQFETHEFDL

-128 IQKYVRGQQRAE
+128 IQKSVRGQRAE
-140 FRNVPLAWLSEKSP
+140 FRNVPAAWLSEKSP
-154 EKLAAGRAG
+154 EKVALGRA
-163 VAGSAVPKPH
+163 AQKAQH
-173 NSDDEDDEEEAQEF
+173 IDDDEEDEEEEAQEF

-226 DGANMQSVLASEQ
+226 DGANIQSVLASEQ

-251 ITEADKFETR
+251 ISEADKFETR

-290 NNNIKLMRELNKVIS
+290 NNNIKLMKELNKVIS

-317 DDPDLKT
+317 DEPDLKT
-324 TAGRKAAI
+324 ANGRKAAI
-332 TAAQCLQQAMNSDID
+332 AAAQCLQQAMNSDID
-347 PTLLRLE
+347 PALLRLE

-377 LNNLFIHLGN
+377 MNNLFIHLGN
-387 EIGDMPLTSTELTL
+387 EIGDMPVTSTDLTL

-419 WSKAMDRKT
+419 WTKAMDRKT

-447 VRNFFNLV
+447 VRNFFNL
-455 SNRLIINKYFVINY
+455 
-469 FCSKAKLQVSDKL
+469 AKMQVSEKL

-509 INREQWGPGV
+509 INRDQWGPGV
-519 DSADRVRFDALL
+519 ESADRIRFDALL

-567 TLEMEKEKDKG
+567 TLEMEKAVD
-578 NEMSQ
+578 MSQ
-583 SFNASTV
+583 SAILGTAI
-590 SPTSAVGTDG
+590 SPSAE
-600 AGVPQKRIDRQ
+600 GVPQKRIDRQ

-626 LEPELVTFIQSFE
+626 LEPELVSFIQSFE

-688 QLQSIKEAKLP
+688 QLQSIRDAKLH

-746 ISIHSQ
+746 IHLHSQ

-784 LKKEAKL
+784 LKKDAKS
-791 RYNDALKAYVTQY
+791 RYNEALKAYVTQY
-804 FGRPLEKLNVS
+804 FGRPLEKLN
-815 NYCMCQVVASNVF
+815 
-828 PLLQQFF
+828 LFF

-858 KQELRKVISQ
+858 KQELRKVIAQ

-875 KGLENLYKKVD
+875 KGLENLYKKVE
-886 KHLCEEENLLQVV
+886 KHLSEEENLLQVV

>member
-1 MLTIGTLANIKHIL
+1 MLSIGALANIKHTL
-15 QKDLFNANAERLLSV
+15 QKELFLAAGERLLSV
-30 VTVTK
+30 VTVV
-35 TFKKKDKRACYLCVL
+35 KKKDKKPCYLCVV
-50 TTAPPVPVVTLC
+50 TTAPPVPVVTLV
-62 LVKQSEQRESEFKRK
+62 LVKQSEQRESEYKRK
-77 RSWQLDEIKWID
+77 RSWQLDEIKSVD
-89 GRNEQFETHEFDI
+89 GRNEQFETHEFDL

-128 IQKYVRGQQRAE
+128 IQKSVRGQRAE
-140 FRNVPLAWLSEKSP
+140 FRNVPAAWLSEKSP
-154 EKLAAGRAG
+154 EKVALGRA
-163 VAGSAVPKPH
+163 AQKAEH
-173 NSDDEDDEEEAQEF
+173 IDDDEEDEEEEAQEF

-226 DGANMQSVLASEQ
+226 DGANIQSVLASEQ

-251 ITEADKFETR
+251 ISEADKFETR

-290 NNNIKLMRELNKVIS
+290 NNNIKLMKELNKVIS

-317 DDPDLKT
+317 DEPDLKT
-324 TAGRKAAI
+324 ANGRKAAI
-332 TAAQCLQQAMNSDID
+332 AAAQCLQQAMNSDID
-347 PTLLRLE
+347 PALLRLE

-377 LNNLFIHLGN
+377 MNNLFIHLGN
-387 EIGDMPLTSTELTL
+387 EIGDMPVTSTDLTL

-419 WSKAMDRKT
+419 WTKAMDRKT

-447 VRNFFNLV
+447 VRNFFNL
-455 SNRLIINKYFVINY
+455 
-469 FCSKAKLQVSDKL
+469 AKMQVSEKL

-509 INREQWGPGV
+509 INRDQWGPGV
-519 DSADRVRFDALL
+519 ESADRIRFDALL

-567 TLEMEKEKDKG
+567 TLEMEKAVD
-578 NEMSQ
+578 MSQ
-583 SFNASTV
+583 SAVLGTAI
-590 SPTSAVGTDG
+590 SPSAE
-600 AGVPQKRIDRQ
+600 GVPQKRIDRQ

-626 LEPELVTFIQSFE
+626 LEPELVSFIQSFE

-688 QLQSIKEAKLP
+688 QLQSIREAKLH

-746 ISIHSQ
+746 IHLHSQ

-784 LKKEAKL
+784 LKKDAKS
-791 RYNDALKAYVTQY
+791 RYNEALKAYVTQY
-804 FGRPLEKLNVS
+804 FGRPLEKLN
-815 NYCMCQVVASNVF
+815 
-828 PLLQQFF
+828 LFF

-858 KQELRKVISQ
+858 KQELRKVIAQ

-875 KGLENLYKKVD
+875 KGLENLYKKVE
-886 KHLCEEENLLQVV
+886 KHLSEEENLLQVV

>member
-1 MLTIGTLANIKHIL
+1 MLSIGALANIKHTL
-15 QKDLFNANAERLLSV
+15 QKELFLAAGERLLSV
-30 VTVTK
+30 VTVV
-35 TFKKKDKRACYLCVL
+35 KKKDKKPCYLCVV
-50 TTAPPVPVVTLC
+50 TTAPPVPVVTLV
-62 LVKQSEQRESEFKRK
+62 LVKQSEQRESEYKRK
-77 RSWQLDEIKWID
+77 RSWQLDEIKSVD
-89 GRNEQFETHEFDI
+89 GRNEQFETHEFDL

-128 IQKYVRGQQRAE
+128 IQKSVRGQRAE
-140 FRNVPLAWLSEKSP
+140 FRNVPAAWLSEKSP
-154 EKLAAGRAG
+154 EKVALGRTAQ
-163 VAGSAVPKPH
+163 KTQH
-173 NSDDEDDEEEAQEF
+173 IDDDEEDEEEEAQEF

-226 DGANMQSVLASEQ
+226 DGANIQSVLASEQ

-251 ITEADKFETR
+251 ISEADKFETR

-290 NNNIKLMRELNKVIS
+290 NNNIKLMKELNKVIS

-317 DDPDLKT
+317 DEPDLKT
-324 TAGRKAAI
+324 TNGRKAAI
-332 TAAQCLQQAMNSDID
+332 AAAQCLQQAMNSDID
-347 PTLLRLE
+347 PALLRLE

-377 LNNLFIHLGN
+377 MNNLFIHLGN
-387 EIGDMPLTSTELTL
+387 EIGDMPVTSTELTL

-419 WSKAMDRKT
+419 WTKAMDRKT

-447 VRNFFNLV
+447 VRNFFNL
-455 SNRLIINKYFVINY
+455 
-469 FCSKAKLQVSDKL
+469 AKMQVSEKL

-509 INREQWGPGV
+509 INRDQWGPGV
-519 DSADRVRFDALL
+519 ESADRIRFDALL

-567 TLEMEKEKDKG
+567 TLEMEKAVD
-578 NEMSQ
+578 MSQ
-583 SFNASTV
+583 SAVLGAAISPSTE
-590 SPTSAVGTDG
+590 
-600 AGVPQKRIDRQ
+600 GVPQKRIDRQ

-626 LEPELVTFIQSFE
+626 LEPELVSFIQSFE

-688 QLQSIKEAKLP
+688 QLQSIREAKLH

-746 ISIHSQ
+746 IHLHSQ

-784 LKKEAKL
+784 LKKEAKS
-791 RYNDALKAYVTQY
+791 RYNEALKAYVTQY
-804 FGRPLEKLNVS
+804 FGRPLEKLN
-815 NYCMCQVVASNVF
+815 
-828 PLLQQFF
+828 LFF

-858 KQELRKVISQ
+858 KQELRKVIAQ

-875 KGLENLYKKVD
+875 KGLENLYKKVE
-886 KHLCEEENLLQVV
+886 KHLSEEENLLQVV

>member
-15 QKDLFNANAERLLSV
+15 QKELFNGTSSGERLLSV

-35 TFKKKDKRACYLCVL
+35 TFKKKDKRACYLCVV
-50 TTAPPVPVVTLC
+50 TTEPPVPMVTLC
-62 LVKQSEQRESEFKRK
+62 LVKQSEQRDSEYKRK
-77 RSWQLDEIKWID
+77 RSWQLDEIKWVD

-128 IQKYVRGQQRAE
+128 IQKYVRGQRAE
-140 FRNVPLAWLSEKSP
+140 FRNVPSAWLTEKSP
-154 EKLAAGRAG
+154 EKVMATRAGAGQLAAKA
-163 VAGSAVPKPH
+163 AQT
-173 NSDDEDDEEEAQEF
+173 DDEDDEEEAQEF

-194 ANELGKLFSEC
+194 ANELGKLFSTC

-226 DGANMQSVLASEQ
+226 DGANMQSVLTSEQ
-239 KVLKMMEHIDNA
+239 QVLKMMEHIDKA
-251 ITEADKFETR
+251 ISEADKFETR

-290 NNNIKLMRELNKVIS
+290 NNNIQLMKELNKVIS

-324 TAGRKAAI
+324 SQGRKAAI
-332 TAAQCLQQAMNSDID
+332 AAAQCLQQAMNSDID
-347 PTLLRLE
+347 PALLRLE

-377 LNNLFIHLGN
+377 MNNLFIHLGN
-387 EIGDMPLTSTELTL
+387 EIGDQPTSMELAL

-419 WSKAMDRKT
+419 WAKAMDRKT

-440 SKIYDRD
+440 SKIYERD
-447 VRNFFNLV
+447 VKNFFNL
-455 SNRLIINKYFVINY
+455 
-469 FCSKAKLQVSDKL
+469 AKLQVSEKL

-493 SSRKSAVSTIP
+493 SSRKSAVSSIP

-509 INREQWGPGV
+509 INRDQWGAGV
-519 DSADRVRFDALL
+519 DAADRLRFDALL

-555 DVISPTTKNTQT
+555 DVLSPTTKNTQT
-567 TLEMEKEKDKG
+567 TLEVDKDKPVD
-578 NEMSQ
+578 MTQ
-583 SFNASTV
+583 SFNASMG
-590 SPTSAVGTDG
+590 SPSSE
-600 AGVPQKRIDRQ
+600 PQKRIDRQ
-611 INEDVRKL
+611 INEEVRKL

-626 LEPELVTFIQSFE
+626 LEPELVSFIQSFE

-688 QLQSIKEAKLP
+688 QLQSIKEAKLH

-705 LPYVENFENFAQTA
+705 LPYVENFEHFAQTA

-746 ISIHSQ
+746 VTLHSQ

-784 LKKEAKL
+784 LKKEAKT

-804 FGRPLEKLNVS
+804 FGRPLEKLN
-815 NYCMCQVVASNVF
+815 
-828 PLLQQFF
+828 QFF

-886 KHLCEEENLLQVV
+886 KHLSEEENLLQVV

>member
-15 QKDLFNANAERLLSV
+15 QKELFDGSGERLLSV

-35 TFKKKDKRACYLCVL
+35 TFKKKDKRACYLCVV

-62 LVKQSEQRESEFKRK
+62 LIKQSEQRESEYKRK
-77 RSWQLDEIKWID
+77 RSWQLDEIKWVD

-128 IQKYVRGQQRAE
+128 IQKFVRGVRAE
-140 FRNVPLAWLSEKSP
+140 FRNVPIAWLSEKSP
-154 EKLAAGRAG
+154 EKIAAGRAG
-163 VAGSAVPKPH
+163 PGNVTQKPT
-173 NSDDEDDEEEAQEF
+173 NTDDEEDEEEAQEF

-261 LDSYE
+261 LDTYE

-290 NNNIKLMRELNKVIS
+290 NNNIKLMKELNKVIS

-324 TAGRKAAI
+324 AVGRKAAI
-332 TAAQCLQQAMNSDID
+332 AAAQCLQQAMNSDID
-347 PTLLRLE
+347 PSLLRLE

-366 KQKFSATVSRF
+366 KQKFSGTVSRF

-447 VRNFFNLV
+447 VRNFFNL
-455 SNRLIINKYFVINY
+455 
-469 FCSKAKLQVSDKL
+469 AKMQVSDKL

-509 INREQWGPGV
+509 INRDQWGPGV

-567 TLEMEKEKDKG
+567 TLEMEKDRG
-578 NEMSQ
+578 IEMSQ
-583 SFNASTV
+583 SFNASTA
-590 SPTSAVGTDG
+590 SPTSGTTEG
-600 AGVPQKRIDRQ
+600 AAVPQKRIDRQ

-626 LEPELVTFIQSFE
+626 LEPELVSFIQSFE

-784 LKKEAKL
+784 LKKEAKA

-804 FGRPLEKLNVS
+804 FGRPLEKLN
-815 NYCMCQVVASNVF
+815 
-828 PLLQQFF
+828 LFF

-936 LAFFSDIA
+936 LNFFSDIA

>member
-15 QKDLFNANAERLLSV
+15 QKELFNGSGSGERLLSV

-50 TTAPPVPVVTLC
+50 TTVPPVPVVTLC
-62 LVKQSEQRESEFKRK
+62 MVKQSEQRESEYKRK
-77 RSWQLDEIKWID
+77 RSWQLDEIKWVD

-128 IQKYVRGQQRAE
+128 VQKYVRGPRAE
-140 FRNVPLAWLSEKSP
+140 FRNVPIAWLSEKSP
-154 EKLAAGRAG
+154 EKIAAGRSGAG
-163 VAGSAVPKPH
+163 NVTQKPA
-173 NSDDEDDEEEAQEF
+173 NTDDEEDEEEAQEF

-194 ANELGKLFSEC
+194 ANELGKLFTEC

-214 FIEQLSRELHDL
+214 FIEQLSKELHDL

-239 KVLKMMEHIDNA
+239 KVHKMMVHIDNA
-251 ITEADKFETR
+251 ITEADKFESR
-261 LDSYE
+261 LDTYE

-290 NNNIKLMRELNKVIS
+290 NNNIKLMKELNKVIS

-332 TAAQCLQQAMNSDID
+332 SAAQCLQQAMNSDID
-347 PTLLRLE
+347 PSLLRLE

-387 EIGDMPLTSTELTL
+387 EIGDTPLTSTELTL

-409 ELTPYTELMH
+409 ELSPYTELMH

-447 VRNFFNLV
+447 VRNFFSL
-455 SNRLIINKYFVINY
+455 
-469 FCSKAKLQVSDKL
+469 AKMQVSDKL
-482 RSSREDLDMST
+482 RSSREDLDMSS

-504 YGTLG
+504 HGTLG
-509 INREQWGPGV
+509 INRDQWGPGV

-567 TLEMEKEKDKG
+567 TLEMDKDKG

-583 SFNASTV
+583 SFNASTA
-590 SPTSAVGTDG
+590 SPTSTNTESG
-600 AGVPQKRIDRQ
+600 AVPQKRIDRQ

-626 LEPELVTFIQSFE
+626 LEPELVSFIQSFE

-746 ISIHSQ
+746 ITLHSQ

-784 LKKEAKL
+784 LKKEAKS
-791 RYNDALKAYVTQY
+791 RYNEALKAYVTQY
-804 FGRPLEKLNVS
+804 FGRPLEKLN
-815 NYCMCQVVASNVF
+815 
-828 PLLQQFF
+828 QFF

>member
-1 MLTIGTLANIKHIL
+1 MLSIGALANIKHIL
-15 QKDLFNANAERLLSV
+15 QKELFLASGERLLSV
-30 VTVTK
+30 VTVV
-35 TFKKKDKRACYLCVL
+35 KKKDKQPCYLCVV

-62 LVKQSEQRESEFKRK
+62 LVKQSEQRESEYKRK
-77 RSWQLDEIKWID
+77 RSWQLDEIKSVD

-128 IQKYVRGQQRAE
+128 IQKYVRGPRAE
-140 FRNVPLAWLSEKSP
+140 FRNVPSAWLSEKSP
-154 EKLAAGRAG
+154 EKVALGRA
-163 VAGSAVPKPH
+163 AQKTQH
-173 NSDDEDDEEEAQEF
+173 TDDEDDEEEEAQEF

-226 DGANMQSVLASEQ
+226 DGANIQSVLASEQ
-239 KVLKMMEHIDNA
+239 KVMKMMEHIDNA
-251 ITEADKFETR
+251 ISEADKFETR
-261 LDSYE
+261 LDTYE

-290 NNNIKLMRELNKVIS
+290 NNNIKLMKELNKVIS

-317 DDPDLKT
+317 DEPDLKT
-324 TAGRKAAI
+324 VAGRKVAI
-332 TAAQCLQQAMNSDID
+332 AAAQCLQQAMNSDID
-347 PTLLRLE
+347 PALLRLE

-377 LNNLFIHLGN
+377 MNNLFIHLGN
-387 EIGDMPLTSTELTL
+387 EIGDMPLTNTDLSL

-419 WSKAMDRKT
+419 WTKAMDRKT
-428 YDGLMRVYTASL
+428 YDGLMKVYTASL

-447 VRNFFNLV
+447 VRNFFNL
-455 SNRLIINKYFVINY
+455 
-469 FCSKAKLQVSDKL
+469 AKMQVSEKL

-509 INREQWGPGV
+509 INRDQWGPGV
-519 DSADRVRFDALL
+519 ESADRVRFDALL

-567 TLEMEKEKDKG
+567 TLDMEKAVD
-578 NEMSQ
+578 MSQ
-583 SFNASTV
+583 SEIAALTA
-590 SPTSAVGTDG
+590 SPTAE
-600 AGVPQKRIDRQ
+600 GVPQKRIDRQ

-688 QLQSIKEAKLP
+688 QLQSIREAKLH

-746 ISIHSQ
+746 IRLHSQ

-784 LKKEAKL
+784 LKKDAKT

-804 FGRPLEKLNVS
+804 FSRPLEKLN
-815 NYCMCQVVASNVF
+815 
-828 PLLQQFF
+828 QFF
-835 EGVQQK
+835 EGVQLK
-841 VAQGVKETEIS
+841 VGQGVKETEIS

-858 KQELRKVISQ
+858 KQELRKVIAQ

-886 KHLCEEENLLQVV
+886 KHLSEEENLLQVV
-899 WHAMQEEFIAQY
+899 WHAMQEKFIAQY

>member
-1 MLTIGTLANIKHIL
+1 MLSIGALANIKHIL
-15 QKDLFNANAERLLSV
+15 QKELFLASGERLLSV
-30 VTVTK
+30 VTVV
-35 TFKKKDKRACYLCVL
+35 KKKDKKPCYLCVV

-62 LVKQSEQRESEFKRK
+62 LVKQLEQRETEYKRK
-77 RSWQLDEIKWID
+77 RSWQLDEIKSVD

-128 IQKYVRGQQRAE
+128 IQKYVRGTRAE
-140 FRNVPLAWLSEKSP
+140 FRNVPSAWLSEKSP
-154 EKLAAGRAG
+154 EKVALGRA
-163 VAGSAVPKPH
+163 AQKTQH
-173 NSDDEDDEEEAQEF
+173 TDDEDDEEEEAQEF

-194 ANELGKLFSEC
+194 ANELGKLFSES

-226 DGANMQSVLASEQ
+226 DGANIQSVLASEQ
-239 KVLKMMEHIDNA
+239 KVMKMMEHIDKA
-251 ITEADKFETR
+251 ISEADKFETR
-261 LDSYE
+261 LDTYE

-290 NNNIKLMRELNKVIS
+290 NNNIKLMKELNKVIS

-317 DDPDLKT
+317 DEPDLKT
-324 TAGRKAAI
+324 ATGRKVAI
-332 TAAQCLQQAMNSDID
+332 AAAQCLQQAMNSDID
-347 PTLLRLE
+347 PALLRLE

-377 LNNLFIHLGN
+377 MNNLFIHLGN
-387 EIGDMPLTSTELTL
+387 EIGDMPLTNTELSL

-419 WSKAMDRKT
+419 WTKAMDRKT
-428 YDGLMRVYTASL
+428 YDGLMKVYTASL

-447 VRNFFNLV
+447 VRNFFNL
-455 SNRLIINKYFVINY
+455 
-469 FCSKAKLQVSDKL
+469 AKMQVSEKL

-493 SSRKSAVSTIP
+493 SSRKSTISTIP

-509 INREQWGPGV
+509 INRDQWGPGV
-519 DSADRVRFDALL
+519 ESADRVRFDALL

-567 TLEMEKEKDKG
+567 TLEMEKAVD
-578 NEMSQ
+578 MSQ
-583 SFNASTV
+583 SAIAAAA
-590 SPTSAVGTDG
+590 SPTAE
-600 AGVPQKRIDRQ
+600 GVPQKRIDRQ

-688 QLQSIKEAKLP
+688 QLQSIREAKLH

-746 ISIHSQ
+746 ISLHSQ

-784 LKKEAKL
+784 LKKEAKT
-791 RYNDALKAYVTQY
+791 RYNEALKAYVTQY
-804 FGRPLEKLNVS
+804 FGRPLEKLN
-815 NYCMCQVVASNVF
+815 
-828 PLLQQFF
+828 QFF
-835 EGVQQK
+835 EGVQLK
-841 VAQGVKETEIS
+841 VGQGVKETEIS

-858 KQELRKVISQ
+858 KQELRKVIAQ

-886 KHLCEEENLLQVV
+886 KHLSEEENLLQVV